1 MKKLFSVKFF
11 VPLSILIVGGGSVFG
26 TYYLISEKNRNSSI
40 KKFTESFRDSNTI
53 ETSQTTLEIVPGM
66 VRLFPNRAKEIANFL
81 RDLPD
86 FARVRA
92 VATDGKK
99 FLVAAESYY
108 QAGTH
113 PIIAEYENGQWRDV
127 TDRGMV
133 IG

>member
-11 VPLSILIVGGGSVFG
+11 VPLSILIVGGSVFG

-53 ETSQTTLEIVPGM
+53 ETSQTTLEIVTGI

>member
-1 MKKLFSVKFF
+1 M
-11 VPLSILIVGGGSVFG
+11 
-26 TYYLISEKNRNSSI
+26 ISEKNRNSSI

>member
-11 VPLSILIVGGGSVFG
+11 VPLSILIVGGSVFG